1 MQRGNMQLA
10 RGPVRKRRE
19 LRCVTAQAL
28 FFGQF
33 LFGALVSAPRRRSC
47 PRRPTY
53 LGPDIRRAK
62 KCRLHLAADSGQWT
76 RRPFGSAVLKSQ
88 SGGTRTCSDYWHP
101 LF

>member
-1 MQRGNMQLA
+1 
-10 RGPVRKRRE
+10 
-19 LRCVTAQAL
+19 VTAQAL
-28 FFGQF
+28 IFGQL
-33 LFGALVSAPRRRSC
+33 LFGALVGSAPSLDGL
-47 PRRPTY
+47 PTY
-53 LGPDIRRAK
+53 LGPDIRRAN